1 MVVTNSEELADKLR
15 KMRNYGQSKRY
26 YHDFVGVNSRLDE
39 VQAAILR
46 TKLRHLDEWNE
57 KRRKLAMLYN
67 EFLNGAEVI
76 TPLEKG
82 YAKHVYHLYVIGHR
96 KRNKLQQ
103 HLLENE
109 IQTLIHYPIPVHM
122 QKAYMTPD
130 KLPMTEKVC
139 GEILSLPINP
149 WLKEEEVEAV
159 SKCVR
164 SYREQSLSYVP
175 NENQPKK

>member
-1 MVVTNSEELADKLR
+1 
-15 KMRNYGQSKRY
+15 
-26 YHDFVGVNSRLDE
+26 VNSRLDE
-39 VQAAILR
+39 IQAAVLR

-67 EFLNGAEVI
+67 ELLNGTDVT
-76 TPLEKG
+76 TPLEKE
-82 YAKHVYHLYVIGHR
+82 YAKHVYHLYVIGH
-96 KRNKLQQ
+96 KQRNKLQQ
-103 HLLENE
+103 HLLENDV
-109 IQTLIHYPIPVHM
+109 QTLIHYPIPVHM
-122 QKAYMTPD
+122 QKPYMTPD

-164 SYREQSLSYVP
+164 SYREQSLSFVP